1 MKELVVELMNAPTCC
16 EELKEVCEK
25 YIKVVDSDEE
35 KAALSEL
42 IKAINENINTIDET
56 IEFCKSDKALN
67 MLGEEK
73 CKFLLDKALLA
84 KENGAKY
91 CDCPACSVAE
101 KILNA
106 YEK

>member
-1 MKELVVELMNAPTCC
+1 MKTPTRIREDRDC
-16 EELKEVCEK
+16 V
-25 YIKVVDSDEE
+25 
-35 KAALSEL
+35 
-42 IKAINENINTIDET
+42 NTIDET

-91 CDCPACSVAE
+91 CDCPACSAAE
-101 KILNA
+101 KILNS
-106 YEK
+106 YKK

>member
-1 MKELVVELMNAPTCC
+1 MKELVTELVNAPSCC
-16 EELKEVCEK
+16 EQVREVCK
-25 YIKVVDSDEE
+25 NYLKVVDSDEE

-42 IKAINENINTIDET
+42 VKVIRENINTIDET

-73 CKFLLDKALLA
+73 RNFLLEKSLKA

-91 CDCPACSVAE
+91 CDCPACSAAE
-101 KILNA
+101 KILNL